1 MWDVRPF
8 ESCGVANLIGLFQL
22 CQITMTSFDLNR
34 LQHQTSLQYVEYH
47 ETLDS
52 TNKMAAELLPDLLPI
67 CPAIVLAATQTAGRG
82 RGSNSWWAN
91 TGALTF
97 SLILNVDQLDLPPDR
112 LPLVSLA
119 TGIAVRQCIAPL
131 VPDGVVSIKWP
142 NDVLLNERKI
152 CGILTEQISV
162 AGQPGLIVGV
172 GVNVNNSLQGAPD
185 DVQQRA
191 TSVFD
196 ATGGSMD
203 LTELLVLILN
213 AIDRCV
219 HELSARSRMLLSELN
234 RHSILNG
241 RLVTLQTG
249 ETLTSG
255 LCHGIDED
263 GALVLQTD
271 AGPTP
276 MIAGTVLEW

>member
-1 MWDVRPF
+1 M
-8 ESCGVANLIGLFQL
+8 
-22 CQITMTSFDLNR
+22 MTSFDLNR
-34 LQHQTSLQYVEYH
+34 LQHETSLQHVEYH

-52 TNKMAAELLPDLLPI
+52 TNKLAAELLPNLLPL

-97 SLILNVDQLDLPPDR
+97 SVILNVDQLNLPPDR

-142 NDVLLNERKI
+142 NDVLLNERKV
-152 CGILTEQISV
+152 CGILTQQISV
-162 AGQPGLIVGV
+162 AGQRGLIVGV
-172 GVNVNNSLQGAPD
+172 GINVNNSLQGAPD
-185 DVQQRA
+185 DVRQRA

-196 ATGGSMD
+196 ATGGSID
-203 LTELLVLILN
+203 LTELLILILN
-213 AIDRCV
+213 AIDGSIN
-219 HELSARSRMLLSELN
+219 ELGARSRMLLSELN

-241 RLVTLQTG
+241 RTVKLATG
-249 ETLTSG
+249 ETVISG

-271 AGPTP
+271 VGLNPV
-276 MIAGTVLEW
+276 IAGTVLEW